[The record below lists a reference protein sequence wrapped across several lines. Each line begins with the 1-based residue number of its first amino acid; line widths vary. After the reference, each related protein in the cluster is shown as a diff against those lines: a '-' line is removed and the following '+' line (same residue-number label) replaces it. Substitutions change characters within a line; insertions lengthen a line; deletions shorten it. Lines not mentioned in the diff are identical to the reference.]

1 MKITVYTVSDCKFS
15 KEEKDFLKA
24 HNLPYEEKNLES
36 NREFLT
42 EMLAVSNN
50 FAGTPVT
57 KVEKDDGKIE
67 VLKGFTEDEF
77 NETLGLKTPA
87 KPEPSVAEAASVMSV
102 QPPPLT
108 TMPQP
113 VAVTPTPS
121 VITPPTGEP
130 TSEPAEPQ
138 SDELN
143 SILADL
149 KAKAEVAGPT
159 PTSPTPPPKT
169 PVTPQPVTPPPPE
182 PKPGMPPVPPE
193 QPQTPPESD
202 VPSVPDFP
210 SKT

>member
-1 MKITVYTVSDCKFS
+1 MKITVYTVSDCKYS
-15 KEEKDFLKA
+15 KDEKDFLKA

-77 NETLGLKTPA
+77 NTALGLKADA
-87 KPEPSVAEAASVMSV
+87 KLQAGTTEAASTMAM
-102 QPPPLT
+102 PAMG
-108 TMPQP
+108 TMPKP
-113 VAVTPTPS
+113 AASTPS
-121 VITPPTGEP
+121 VITPPTTEP
-130 TSEPAEPQ
+130 TSEPATEPQ

-149 KAKAEVAGPT
+149 KAKSETAAPASTPGTPTPPAPAAPT
-159 PTSPTPPPKT
+159 PTPTAPSEPATPTTPPPAPAST
-169 PVTPQPVTPPPPE
+169 PTTTE
-182 PKPGMPPVPPE
+182 TPKPEMPA
-193 QPQTPPESD
+193 
-202 VPSVPDFP
+202 VPDFD
-210 SKT
+210 KT